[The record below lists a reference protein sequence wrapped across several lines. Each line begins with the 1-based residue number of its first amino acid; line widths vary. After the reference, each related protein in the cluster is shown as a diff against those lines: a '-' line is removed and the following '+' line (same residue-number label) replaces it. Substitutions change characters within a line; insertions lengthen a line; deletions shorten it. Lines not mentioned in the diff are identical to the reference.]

1 VFIQSHPRLR
11 RSASLIALA
20 LALAACGGGG
30 GGSAPV
36 AGGGNTGGSAPT
48 PPAAVGPAITAQPVS
63 QTVVAGQ
70 AVTFSVAA
78 DSTTLSYQWQRDGKD
93 IPGATGLTYTLAN
106 PQAADNGSK
115 FTAVATGARG
125 STTSSAAVLGVSVPK
140 GLVLVAGTPGGPGN
154 LDGTDGEVA
163 LPGVLALQPSG
174 ALYLVDGE
182 DGFRFAAGLRA
193 IDLATGALTTV
204 ERDPALHDV
213 TGIAVDPAGNL
224 YDAPWPAVTAVY
236 RTPPGGKRAV
246 FAGAADQPGSAD
258 GPAATAR
265 FTGVN
270 GFAMDAAGNL
280 YVNDG
285 GKKIR
290 KVSRDGAVVTL
301 AGGGPGDMADGAGA
315 QAAFRQIGAM
325 AAGRDG
331 SLTVIDDGVLRSVS
345 QTGVVTTRSVV
356 TADGGPLYL
365 AGLSM
370 GVDSAGNAYVLELS
384 YPPRIR
390 RIAPDGTVTTVA
402 TLPASGS
409 SGTHYTNLVAD
420 AAGNLYVGDDSSQ
433 VIRRITPAGVV
444 TDFAGRAVNRSN
456 VDGTGPAARFSLA
469 ATRAYDTHYD
479 LATDA
484 QGNVYVGQIDRIRK
498 VTPAGVVATLPLPLG
513 NLTTSYYPASEAI
526 DGSVLAVSNGVISRI
541 DAAGVSHFIA
551 GQAGVTGVADGVGAK
566 ATFSS
571 PTRLIV
577 DGAGNI
583 YLTDTVTGSMTDV
596 GVKTY
601 LRKIAPDG
609 TVTTLPDSVAG
620 QLISNCAPDKDGKFW
635 SIDAQRNV
643 LRIGPDGTRT
653 VVRPA
658 ADINEGVD
666 RASCDRGG
674 NLFLAM
680 HSGAS
685 LYSVHKITPAGTE
698 TVIAGNPGTEGV
710 RAGTPGSLGPID
722 AITVAPDGTVYV
734 MSQEALVRI
743 VQ

>member
-1 VFIQSHPRLR
+1 MFSPSHPRLR
-11 RSASLIALA
+11 RGASLITLA
-20 LALAACGGGG
+20 FALAACGGGG
-30 GGSAPV
+30 GGASTPV
-36 AGGGNTGGSAPT
+36 GGDGNTGGSAPT

-63 QTVVAGQ
+63 QSVVAGQ

-93 IPGATGLTYTLAN
+93 IPGATGLTYTLAD

-140 GLVLVAGTPGGPGN
+140 GLALVAGTPGGPGN

-163 LPGVLALQPSG
+163 MPDVLAVQPSG
-174 ALYLVDGE
+174 ALYLVEGDGS
-182 DGFRFAAGLRA
+182 RFASGLRA

-204 ERDPALHDV
+204 ERDPALRDL
-213 TGIAVDPAGNL
+213 GSIAVDPAGNV
-224 YDAPWPAVTAVY
+224 YDAPWQATAVY

-246 FAGAADQPGSAD
+246 FAGAADQAGSAD
-258 GPAATAR
+258 GAAATAR

-285 GKKIR
+285 RKKIR
-290 KVSRDGAVVTL
+290 KVARDGSVITL
-301 AGGGPGDMADGAGA
+301 AGGGAGDMADGTGA

-331 SLTVIDDGVLRSVS
+331 TLTLIDDGVLRSVS
-345 QTGVVTTRSVV
+345 PAGVVTTRKVG
-356 TADGGPLYL
+356 TADGGPFYL
-365 AGLSM
+365 TGLSM
-370 GVDSAGNAYVLELS
+370 TVDGAGNAYVQDWS
-384 YPPRIR
+384 YPPKIR
-390 RIAPDGTVTTVA
+390 RIAPDGSVTTVA

-409 SGTHYTNLVAD
+409 SGTNYTNLVAD

-433 VIRRITPAGVV
+433 VIRRVTPAGVV
-444 TDFAGRAVNRSN
+444 SDFAGRAVNVRN
-456 VDGTGPAARFSLA
+456 VDATGPAARFSLA
-469 ATRAYDTHYD
+469 DTRAYDTHYD

-498 VTPAGVVATLPLPLG
+498 VTPAGVVSTLPLPLG

-541 DAAGVSHFIA
+541 DAAGTSHFIA
-551 GQAGVTGVADGVGAK
+551 GQAGVTAVADGVGAK

-583 YLTDTVTGSMTDV
+583 YLRDTVAGRITDP
-596 GVKTY
+596 VKMY

-609 TVTTLPDSVAG
+609 TVTTLPDSVSG
-620 QLISNCAPDKDGKFW
+620 QLIANCAPDKDGKFW
-635 SIDAQRNV
+635 SIDDQHNV
-643 LRIGPDGTRT
+643 LRIAPDGTKS

-658 ADINEGVD
+658 GDIYERLD
-666 RASCDRGG
+666 QATCDRGG
-674 NLFLAM
+674 NLYLAM
-680 HSGAS
+680 SWQAS

-698 TVIAGNPGTEGV
+698 TVIAGHPGTEGV
-710 RAGTPGSLGPID
+710 RAGTPGSLAPID

>member
-1 VFIQSHPRLR
+1 MVSPSHPRLR
-11 RSASLIALA
+11 RSAALITLA
-20 LALAACGGGG
+20 FALAACGGGG
-30 GGSAPV
+30 GGGSTSG
-36 AGGGNTGGSAPT
+36 AGGGDTGGSAPT

-63 QTVVAGQ
+63 QAVVAGQ

-93 IPGATGLTYTLAN
+93 IPGATGLTYTLAD

-115 FTAVATGARG
+115 FTAIATGARG

-140 GLVLVAGTPGGPGN
+140 GLALVAGTPGGPGN

-163 LPGVLALQPSG
+163 MPGVLAVQPSG
-174 ALYLVDGE
+174 ALYLVEGDGS
-182 DGFRFAAGLRA
+182 RFASGLRA

-204 ERDPALHDV
+204 ERDPALREL
-213 TGIAVDPAGNL
+213 GNIAVDPAGNV
-224 YDAPWPAVTAVY
+224 YDAPWQATAVY

-246 FAGAADQPGSAD
+246 FAGAADQGGSAD
-258 GPAATAR
+258 GAAATAR
-265 FTGVN
+265 FTGMN
-270 GFAMDAAGNL
+270 GFAMDAAGTL

-290 KVSRDGAVVTL
+290 KVARDGSVVTL
-301 AGGGPGDMADGAGA
+301 AGGGAGDMADGTGA

-331 SLTVIDDGVLRSVS
+331 TLTLIDDGVLRSVS
-345 QTGVVTTRSVV
+345 PAGVVTTRKVGTV
-356 TADGGPLYL
+356 DGGPFYL
-365 AGLSM
+365 ASLSM
-370 GVDSAGNAYVLELS
+370 TVDGAGNAYVQDWS
-384 YPPRIR
+384 YPPKIR
-390 RIAPDGTVTTVA
+390 RIAPDGSVTTVA
-402 TLPASGS
+402 TLPPSGS

-433 VIRRITPAGVV
+433 VIRRVTPAGVV
-444 TDFAGRAVNRSN
+444 SDFAGRAVNVSN
-456 VDGTGPAARFSLA
+456 VDATGPAARFSLA
-469 ATRAYDTHYD
+469 DTRAYDTHYD

-541 DAAGVSHFIA
+541 DAAGKSHFIA

-571 PTRLIV
+571 PKRLIV

-583 YLTDTVTGSMTDV
+583 YLTDTVAGSMTDV
-596 GVKTY
+596 DVKTY
-601 LRKIAPDG
+601 RRKIAPDG
-609 TVTTLPDSVAG
+609 TVTTLPDGVSG
-620 QLISNCAPDKDGKFW
+620 QLIANCAPDKDGKFW
-635 SIDAQRNV
+635 SIDDQRNV
-643 LRIGPDGTRT
+643 LRIAPDGTKS
-653 VVRPA
+653 VVRQA
-658 ADINEGVD
+658 GDLNEFLD
-666 RASCDRGG
+666 QATCDRGG
-674 NLFLAM
+674 NLYLAM
-680 HSGAS
+680 SMQGS
-685 LYSVHKITPAGTE
+685 LYAVHKITPAGTE
-698 TVIAGNPGTEGV
+698 TVIAGHPGTEGV
-710 RAGTPGSLGPID
+710 RAGTPGSLAHID

-743 VQ
+743 LQ